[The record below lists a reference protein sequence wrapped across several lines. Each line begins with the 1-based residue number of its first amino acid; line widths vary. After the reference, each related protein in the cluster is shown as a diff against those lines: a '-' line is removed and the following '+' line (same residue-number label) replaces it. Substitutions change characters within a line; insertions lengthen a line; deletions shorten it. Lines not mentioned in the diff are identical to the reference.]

1 MDDGPFTD
9 DDVRHMVNVA
19 STQRGI
25 IEYAEGIAQVLAEAG
40 RASSKAVGDSP
51 RVAVD
56 KWIRVIRDRAYELL
70 KEPKDGVEPKRL
82 FTDDK

>member
-1 MDDGPFTD
+1 MNEGPFTH

-19 STQRGI
+19 RTQRGI
-25 IEYAEGIAQVLAEAG
+25 IDYAEGMAQVLAEAG

-51 RVAVD
+51 HVAVD